1 MQRYELSAS
10 QWHKIEGF
18 LPGRPG
24 SVGVTARDNRTFVNG
39 VLCALFQFPYSAGR
53 SFQRAPLRSTHKT
66 PFTKVRVCLAVT
78 PTEPGRDLG
87 ADLSDAAGRPR

>member
-24 SVGVTARDNRTFVNG
+24 SVGVTARR
-39 VLCALFQFPYSAGR
+39 QP
-53 SFQRAPLRSTHKT
+53 PLRERRL
-66 PFTKVRVCLAVT
+66 V
-78 PTEPGRDLG
+78 G
-87 ADLSDAAGRPR
+87 AAQRGSLEGPAC